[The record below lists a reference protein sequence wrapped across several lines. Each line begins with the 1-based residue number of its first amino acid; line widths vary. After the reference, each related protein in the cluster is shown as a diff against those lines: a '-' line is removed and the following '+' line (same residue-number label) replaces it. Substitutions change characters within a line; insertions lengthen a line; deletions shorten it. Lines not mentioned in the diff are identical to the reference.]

1 MKLKLLLNLLTVL
14 ILFISLSSCRSE
26 DNLLRVN
33 ESEAIIQQ
41 KITDQNFKVTISN
54 SYNEYLRN
62 YKGSKFENIIDF
74 RIASQ
79 VIKYEN
85 GERAMIFPSIDE
97 KENKV
102 NGLLLATLSED
113 EKSIRFDKLGS
124 DYNMII
130 NQMSLIYN
138 KFKLKSLSS
147 KLYAGIRNPDPSS
160 GECDPSMQPCRET
173 EIPGVIV
180 PGKPRPD
187 PGNPVIIPT
196 VPGNPIFPGG
206 PSVQDLSPADLE
218 MLTPKDPIKDLK
230 EFFKS
235 LDKSKSASLTVYA
248 ERGLIGHAFITIKQG
263 NKTFTFGFY
272 PEKGFPKSVT
282 GPSTFNNDSGH
293 NFNTS
298 LKVGEISSSQ
308 LSKIMDLA
316 YKYANSTYDLGF
328 NNCTHFTKGV
338 MDIVGKSVGGLT
350 TPEEFANR
358 LVDMGGTNQNGT
370 AP

>member
-1 MKLKLLLNLLTVL
+1 MKLKLLLNLPAFFA
-14 ILFISLSSCRSE
+14 LFISLNSCRTE
-26 DNLLRVN
+26 DVILKTDENKFIA
-33 ESEAIIQQ
+33 EQ
-41 KITDQNFKVTISN
+41 ITDENLKATIRN
-54 SYNEYLRN
+54 SYYEHIKNN
-62 YKGSKFENIIDF
+62 KASKFENTIDF

-79 VIKYEN
+79 VIRYEN
-85 GERAMIFPSIDE
+85 GERAMIFPSIDK

-102 NGLLLATLSED
+102 NGALLATLSED
-113 EKSIRFDKLGS
+113 KKSIRFGRLDS
-124 DYNMII
+124 NYNMII

-138 KFKLKSLSS
+138 RFKLKSPLS
-147 KLYAGIRNPDPSS
+147 KLYAGIRNPDPSN
-160 GECDPSMQPCRET
+160 GECDPSMQPCREID
-173 EIPGVIV
+173 IPEVTV

-187 PGNPVIIPT
+187 SGNPIIIPT
-196 VPGNPIFPGG
+196 VPGNPIFGG
-206 PSVQDLSPADLE
+206 GSNVRNFSPADLE
-218 MLTPKDPIKDLK
+218 MLIPKFPIKDLK

-235 LDKSKSASLTVYA
+235 LDKSKSATLTVYV

-272 PEKGFPKSVT
+272 PEKGFPKSVA

-308 LSKIMDLA
+308 LSQIMDLA
-316 YKYANSTYDLGF
+316 YKYANSNYDLGF

-338 MDIVGKSVGGLT
+338 MDIVGKPVGGLT

-358 LVDMGGTNQNGT
+358 LVDMGGANQNGRVQ
-370 AP
+370 

>member
-1 MKLKLLLNLLTVL
+1 MKLKLLLNLLALSAFFV
-14 ILFISLSSCRSE
+14 SLNSCRSE
-26 DNLLRVN
+26 EDILKTN
-33 ESEAIIQQ
+33 EVKAIAEQ
-41 KITDQNFKVTISN
+41 KIADENLKATVRN
-54 SYNEYLRN
+54 SYYEYIKNNRS
-62 YKGSKFENIIDF
+62 SKLENTIDF

-85 GERAMIFPSIDE
+85 GERGMIFPTIDE
-97 KENKV
+97 KGNKV
-102 NGLLLATLSED
+102 NGLLLAILSED
-113 EKSIRFDKLGS
+113 EKSIKFGKLDS
-124 DYNMII
+124 SYSMIES
-130 NQMSLIYN
+130 QMSLLYSKN
-138 KFKLKSLSS
+138 KLRTLSS

-173 EIPGVIV
+173 EIPGVTV
-180 PGKPRPD
+180 PGKPKPT
-187 PGNPVIIPT
+187 PVGPVIPT
-196 VPGNPIFPGG
+196 FPGG
-206 PSVQDLSPADLE
+206 GPNVQDLSPADIE

-235 LDKSKSASLTVYA
+235 LDKSKSANLTVYA

-316 YKYANSTYDLGF
+316 YKYGNSTYDLGF